1 MPPLP
6 PSNHRANAIEYV
18 KDHTDV
24 FVDAYYDQLKYV
36 GKLLDKLTPVDAE
49 MCPGHTFESDLL
61 LLEKE
66 HGIKRDVVAA
76 KWKTL
81 IDLYP
86 FITGKPYY
94 VVVYEEIGFAVISDY
109 ALKNIVVS

>member
-1 MPPLP
+1 M
-6 PSNHRANAIEYV
+6 
-18 KDHTDV
+18 
-24 FVDAYYDQLKYV
+24 KYV

-66 HGIKRDVVAA
+66 LGIKRDVVAA

-81 IDLYP
+81 IDLFP
-86 FITGKPYY
+86 FITGEPY
-94 VVVYEEIGFAVISDY
+94 VVKIIEEIGFAVINDY
-109 ALKNIVVS
+109 ALKHIVVS